1 MENPSASIAAVQRT
15 RQVLSGVA
23 EAAPRAPAAVVSVGA
38 PTRDRGLSALAAA
51 WDLGLAERLAGD
63 VAVAAAVTAAAS
75 PFLTVIDKAV
85 VQRAAGSHTILKSAQ
100 LSVSSMISNPAM
112 YLRSPTFLWMWATYA
127 STYSAA
133 NCLRTVTEQRE
144 YDALSGRRNR
154 SGGSQVPQQYEHDY
168 ERQKKATTATLFVG
182 TTLVNSTASLIKD
195 QAYAKLFGGAAS
207 ASSATIPAAVP
218 RVSYGLWIARDL
230 TVIGSSFV
238 LPAYV
243 SQWLHRERGWD
254 EASASRAAQI
264 GTPLAAQLAAGPL
277 HYLGL
282 DCYSRPLSS
291 QMSWSAA
298 ASNRARNLVGALPE
312 LIPARMLRVLPGYGV
327 AGVLNA
333 EGRNAYRNYL
343 IERKVRGLMA
353 LPAATLQRSSSAS
366 MPSPLLPPGG
376 EPVAAGG
383 CASGAPLA
391 SRVPARKTEEL
402 VTLIRAKSI
411 RYDEKL

>member
-1 MENPSASIAAVQRT
+1 MLNAVSDTSSR
-15 RQVLSGVA
+15 VPG
-23 EAAPRAPAAVVSVGA
+23 VVSIGSPVA
-38 PTRDRGLSALAAA
+38 RDRSLVLLAGAW

-85 VQRAAGSHTILKSAQ
+85 VQRAAGSHTMLRSAQ
-100 LSVSSMISNPAM
+100 LSVSSMISNPAL

-144 YDALSGRRNR
+144 YDSLACRRDSNNSSNSNVR
-154 SGGSQVPQQYEHDY
+154 QQYKYDF

-182 TTLVNSTASLIKD
+182 TTLVNSTASLVKD
-195 QAYAKLFGGAAS
+195 RAYARLFGNATSAPSAAVIP
-207 ASSATIPAAVP
+207 APAAVP
-218 RVSYGLWIARDL
+218 RISYGLWMARDL

-238 LPAYV
+238 LPAHV
-243 SQWLHRERGWD
+243 SRWLYQERGWD

-277 HYLGL
+277 HYVGL
-282 DCYSRPLSS
+282 DCYSRPLSP
-291 QMSWSAA
+291 QTSWTSVVA
-298 ASNRARNLVGALPE
+298 NRARQLREALPE
-312 LIPARMLRVLPGYGV
+312 LIAARMLRVLPGYGV

-343 IERKVRGLMA
+343 IERKVRDLMA
-353 LPAATLQRSSSAS
+353 ASSSS
-366 MPSPLLPPGG
+366 SLPGQPVSVTRTSDA
-376 EPVAAGG
+376 PVALGV
-383 CASGAPLA
+383 S
-391 SRVPARKTEEL
+391 ARKTGDL
-402 VTLIRAKSI
+402 VSLIRARSV
-411 RYDEKL
+411 RYDGQEKL